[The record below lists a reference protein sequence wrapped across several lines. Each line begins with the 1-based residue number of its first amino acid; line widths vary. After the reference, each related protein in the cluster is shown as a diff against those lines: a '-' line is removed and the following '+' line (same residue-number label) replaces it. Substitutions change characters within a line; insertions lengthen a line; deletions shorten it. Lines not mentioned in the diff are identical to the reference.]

1 MRLGKGWDR
10 QKLGRRKHDHEF
22 YLVGAFSMLAFGRIR
37 VFKGLK
43 RRRTVAGWEKCHEI

>member
-37 VFKGLK
+37 AFKGLK
-43 RRRTVAGWEKCHEI
+43 HKEDCGRMGKAL

>member
-22 YLVGAFSMLAFGRIR
+22 YLVGAF
-37 VFKGLK
+37 KGLK
-43 RRRTVAGWEKCHEI
+43 RKEDCGRMGKVP

>member
-22 YLVGAFSMLAFGRIR
+22 YLVEAFSMHAFRRIR
-37 VFKGLK
+37 AFKGLK
-43 RRRTVAGWEKCHEI
+43 RKEDCGRMGKVP